1 MLSTNGTSGVF
12 TLGDISGCGI
22 TLSQPDSKGKYMLDP
37 NGAQQRTTTPY
48 AAGATCA
55 IPITFT
61 PQTVGDVSA
70 TLSMLDVNGNILNTA
85 VLHGVGQGSA
95 AVVAPDTESVISPAL
110 TTPTQVATDASGNVY
125 VSDSG
130 QGKVLEFK
138 KGSTSTSAP
147 VSVGKNLTAPTG
159 VAVDAAGDV
168 YIADSGNVIEV
179 PFGLTGYDSN
189 GQNVIGLNTAGQVTI
204 KAGLGTNLK
213 LAVDATGD
221 VFVSD
226 PDNQQVVRLTPQ
238 VSGITERDYTGFTQ
252 LSAIGSSSAGDLF
265 VADGA
270 NLIEIPA
277 FGAQTTVLSSLSG
290 VTGLAVDAS
299 GAVYV
304 SETGQTIRIPKEGG
318 TYTPADQTILA
329 PDVTSPGSVAL
340 DAQEN
345 AYVVDGSS
353 KTVDL
358 VSTNAYLNLG
368 TLPTPTSTQNGTVT
382 IEDSGNLPLN
392 ITAFAST
399 ADFSETATTCIG
411 APIAVGSSCT
421 ATVTFN
427 AGPGDQGPLTGQ
439 VTVASDAANA
449 PIAINIVGVGAP
461 LAASTTTLKATNLT
475 VTSAPIVIN
484 VTSTSGAAPVPTG
497 NVTLT
502 ATANGKVVNTFVE
515 PLVNGT
521 VTINAT
527 EIQAGSYTLTVN
539 YGGDRVYG
547 TSTASASVTIA
558 PGAAI
563 LTQPPASSLPTYVL
577 SQGQGSESIYDG
589 SNLPYNFTYLMT
601 VTSADGN
608 PLIGVPIY
616 NAKGAQIS
624 TDFGSVTLQN
634 SGAGGACQ
642 PVTVNSDGTAP
653 WLTTCL
659 PIDTSNTQIPDL
671 LTSYTITPVFNSANY
686 APVTGTPF
694 TLIAVRNPV
703 VVITSDPS
711 ALTVSSG
718 TPATANLTLT
728 SLLGYGVLDANSN
741 LNNYSL
747 PVGLECN
754 NLPAHAA
761 CTFSYPTPDPSDPN
775 SVAVNPTT
783 KGKVVMTLTTNVPIG
798 TTTSASLRQSP
809 VVFAAMF
816 GLGLLGLAFG
826 RKKKLQVSLFNV
838 ICLLF
843 LSGAVVGVTACGSGT
858 TGNASILTTPA
869 GTYTVTVT
877 AKQVGSKVITT
888 NTPGVTEVVY
898 GNGNLVSLP
907 FTVSVTVQ

>member
-1 MLSTNGTSGVF
+1 
-12 TLGDISGCGI
+12 
-22 TLSQPDSKGKYMLDP
+22 
-37 NGAQQRTTTPY
+37 
-48 AAGATCA
+48 
-55 IPITFT
+55 
-61 PQTVGDVSA
+61 
-70 TLSMLDVNGNILNTA
+70 MLDVNGNVLNTA

-147 VSVGKNLTAPTG
+147 VSIGKGLTAPTG
-159 VAVDAAGDV
+159 VAVDASGDV
-168 YIADSGNVIEV
+168 YIADAGNVIEV
-179 PFGLTGYDSN
+179 PFELTGYDSN

-238 VSGITERDYTGFTQ
+238 VSGISERDYVGFTQ
-252 LSAIGSSSAGDLF
+252 LSAIGASSAGDLF
-265 VADGA
+265 VAAGA

-277 FGAQTTVLSSLSG
+277 FGAQTTILSSLSG
-290 VTGLAVDAS
+290 VAGLAVDAS

-304 SETGQTIRIPKEGG
+304 SETGQTIRIPREGG
-318 TYTPADQTILA
+318 TYNPSDQIILA
-329 PDVTSPGSVAL
+329 PSVTDPTSVAL
-340 DAQEN
+340 DSLGN
-345 AYVVDGSS
+345 AYVTDGTAKNVDFI
-353 KTVDL
+353 
-358 VSTNAYLNLG
+358 NASGFLNLG

-382 IEDSGNLPLN
+382 IVNSGNLPLN

-439 VTVASDAANA
+439 VAVASDAANA
-449 PIAINIVGVGAP
+449 PIAINVVGVGAP

-502 ATANGKVVNTFVE
+502 ATANGKVVDTLVE

-589 SNLPYNFTYLMT
+589 SNVPYNFTYLMT
-601 VTSADGN
+601 VTSADGK
-608 PLIGVPIY
+608 PLIGVPTY
-616 NAKGAQIS
+616 GSSGAQTGS
-624 TDFGSVTLQN
+624 DFGSVTLQG

-703 VVITSDPS
+703 VVITSDVPT
-711 ALTVSSG
+711 LTVSTG

-798 TTTSASLRQSP
+798 TTASASLRQSP

-877 AKQVGSKVITT
+877 AKQVGSKTITT